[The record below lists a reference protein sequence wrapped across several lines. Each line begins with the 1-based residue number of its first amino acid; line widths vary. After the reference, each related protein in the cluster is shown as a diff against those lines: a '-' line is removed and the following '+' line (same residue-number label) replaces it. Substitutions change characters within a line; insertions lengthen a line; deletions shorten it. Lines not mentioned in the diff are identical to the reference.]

1 MNFPSIWVG
10 WIMECISTVSYS
22 VLVNGSP
29 TERFWPTAGLRQG
42 DPLSPYIFILCME
55 VLSRKIES
63 LQRNNT
69 LKGIALSRRGERI
82 SHLFFADDA
91 LFCFEAT
98 PDSCHALKEVLEDFC
113 KLSGEMINYK
123 KSHVQYSKNTPT
135 KFIHF
140 MRKPLGVQSQRNLGT
155 YLGCPMDVDGRN
167 SACFKGIH
175 DKVMRCISSWKFS
188 CLAIT
193 GRCILINSVLMALAA
208 HIMAVYLLPKKI
220 LNKINSTILR
230 FLWRGNK
237 EGKPIYWRSQTLL
250 EQKKHEGGM
259 GLRNIDS
266 LNQALLFRQVWRI
279 NKKPDSLVGR
289 ILTQKYGGNPL
300 QVARWN
306 RMPTNT
312 SWAFKS
318 MVKCARIMLPG
329 CGKRIGNGQSTRIV
343 EDTWAGN
350 LPVKFKRNNPPS
362 HDNAPKY
369 VKELLRGRTWDTSK
383 VWYYFNRSDAQRVL
397 STYIPQHEKEDETIW
412 LPKEDGNYS
421 VKSGYW
427 FFHSQAL
434 KREQS
439 NFWKILWKSQM
450 SQRWKIFCW
459 KMVHDALPT
468 RENLAKRR
476 IKIDPSCVFCGNKES
491 SDHLFLNCEFSRRIW
506 SSSNLGIRISNC
518 PSPRTPSWFKN

>member
-1 MNFPSIWVG
+1 
-10 WIMECISTVSYS
+10 
-22 VLVNGSP
+22 
-29 TERFWPTAGLRQG
+29 
-42 DPLSPYIFILCME
+42 
-55 VLSRKIES
+55 
-63 LQRNNT
+63 
-69 LKGIALSRRGERI
+69 
-82 SHLFFADDA
+82 
-91 LFCFEAT
+91 
-98 PDSCHALKEVLEDFC
+98 
-113 KLSGEMINYK
+113 
-123 KSHVQYSKNTPT
+123 
-135 KFIHF
+135 
-140 MRKPLGVQSQRNLGT
+140 
-155 YLGCPMDVDGRN
+155 MDVDGRN

-188 CLAIT
+188 YLAIT

-300 QVARWN
+300 QAARWN

-318 MVKCARIMLPG
+318 MVKCARSMLPG

-383 VWYYFNRSDAQRVL
+383 FWYYFNRSDAQRVL

-459 KMVHDALPT
+459 KMLSDKHKQLWPILVAILWAIWLHRNNVIFRNDNPNPQEVL
-468 RENLAKRR
+468 NLTKLELGRWFRGFGESMEKRDKGNLVLNEKR
-476 IKIDPSCVFCGNKES
+476 KETNWSWGNAFQVDNILKIDGAWKKTKNG
-491 SDHLFLNCEFSRRIW
+491 
-506 SSSNLGIRISNC
+506 GIRAAYGWVMERGNRCIREEASRIFAASPLQAEAQAMLEGISSARMDWTTVEVWTDSERMIQMLHKPESAPTNC
-518 PSPRTPSWFKN
+518 YFLILDILSVLKTFATCSIYKVCRSNVRRAHELATQARQGP